1 MRAGTDMIKTFIRI
15 TPVLLLLC
23 AILFPFSAFSDSK
36 QEKTND
42 NVLIFIGSARKHLR
56 LTDSVNAALRDAARK
71 VAFFHSVS
79 GEIASHE
86 SSGDLVGDTFISVFE
101 LKDSG
106 DYTQYLDKLEY
117 DSKTDVFETD
127 SAVFVRV
134 GYRSNTKININYRP
148 VQNNEKPLW
157 VDNAPSKIGSYLAA
171 VGHSDP
177 RLYHSDTIVASYENA
192 VISLMESACTRTRTI
207 ESETNRS
214 INLSSLTV
222 TAGTLTGF
230 YVLDTWTD
238 PANKSVWTLAI
249 ARDFTEIESLS
260 YNPRYNEVF
269 VPSPSY
275 YIVPVQ
281 AFPDMPI
288 LPNWTTDLPGDT
300 ETTVYF
306 WGFSGKSRDR
316 REAETKAL
324 HDAKVRV
331 SGYIYE
337 TVEGKYTE
345 ISRYKSDMGRIAE
358 DSEII
363 DEFSRSYTKNILEG
377 VRPIRSQPI
386 TFPDGSVEVQILVS
400 VAKADI
406 DRKRNEVN
414 RQMAELSR
422 YYSSQITARDA
433 QNLETLRK
441 YEQIAAQLDPLQ
453 RSLVYYRGLAEPVN
467 LYVYL
472 NEQIRKLS
480 GIVYTARIEFRGN
493 FSDFEKNNILNA
505 LQEGMRSNN
514 VLLQLNNTGTNA
526 VFKFIV
532 SGEEEITYSL
542 VRWKIPGLSVQF
554 MQGNTLLVSDQL
566 QIPVQ
571 IDRDWLISATV
582 KEIKQR
588 NDFFKKIREN
598 FERR

>member
-1 MRAGTDMIKTFIRI
+1 M
-15 TPVLLLLC
+15 P
-23 AILFPFSAFSDSK
+23 FPFSVFASSK
-36 QEKTND
+36 QEKAND
-42 NVLIFIGSARKHLR
+42 NVLFFIGSARRHLR
-56 LTDSVNAALRDAARK
+56 LADSVNAALLDAARK

-86 SSGDLVGDTFISVFE
+86 SNGSLVGDTFVYEFE
-101 LKDSG
+101 LKEPD
-106 DYTQYLDKLEY
+106 DYAQYLDKLEY
-117 DSKTDVFETD
+117 DSKTDVFESD
-127 SAVFVRV
+127 NAVFVRA
-134 GYRSNTKININYRP
+134 GYRSDTKINIDYRS

-157 VDNAPSKIGSYLAA
+157 IDSSPSRIGSYLAA
-171 VGHSDP
+171 VGFSSP
-177 RLYHSDTIVASYENA
+177 RLYHSDTIVTSYENA
-192 VISLMESACTRTRTI
+192 VISLMESASTRIRII
-207 ESETNRS
+207 ETTTDSANNS
-214 INLSSLTV
+214 SSLTF
-222 TAGTLTGF
+222 TTGTLTGF

-238 PANKSVWTLAI
+238 PATKSVWTLAI
-249 ARDFTEIESLS
+249 ARDFTESEVVS
-260 YNPRYNEVF
+260 YNPKYNEVL

-275 YIVPVQ
+275 QIIPVQ
-281 AFPDMPI
+281 AFPDTQI
-288 LPNWTTDLPGDT
+288 LPNWTTDLPRDT

-306 WGFSGKSRDR
+306 WGFSGKSKDR

-324 HDAKVRV
+324 QDAKVRV

-337 TVEGKYTE
+337 TVEGNYTE
-345 ISRYKSDMGRIAE
+345 ISRYKSDMGHIAE

-377 VRPIRSQPI
+377 IRPIRSQPI

-422 YYSSQITARDA
+422 YYSSQITTRDA
-433 QNLETLRK
+433 QNLDTLRK
-441 YEQIAAQLDPLQ
+441 YEHIAAQLDPLQ
-453 RSLVYYRGLAEPVN
+453 RSLVYYRGLTEPVN

-480 GIVYTARIEFRGN
+480 GIIYTAHIEFRGN
-493 FSDFEKNNILNA
+493 FSDFEKDNILNA
-505 LQEGMRSNN
+505 LQDGLKSHN
-514 VLLQLNNTGTNA
+514 VLLQLHNTGTNA

-554 MQGNTLLVSDQL
+554 MQGNTLLASDQL
-566 QIPVQ
+566 QISVQ

-582 KEIKQR
+582 KEINQR
-588 NDFFKKIREN
+588 SNFYRKIKEN